1 MDRSLPVPAPQRVPL
16 VLTFA
21 CALLAG
27 CQFSS
32 TSGESGLVNFAASE
46 CGAPLSGLPG
56 CDLRRP
62 LAAGG
67 KVSVTATSRKTG
79 SILPMAASDPKVLE
93 LVPVGGGGYT
103 LTGLSPGLVELKASD
118 PTVSDLLRV
127 QVSPIAQFAYSDLS
141 AGNGTFTPT
150 PGGEADGTFE
160 VKSGISRFTLI
171 LAQLDLAGA
180 QLIGR
185 ESATFTLPAG
195 LSLSSGQQQPA
206 GLQFEFQRPAPG
218 SYLFAVRAR
227 QAGLAS
233 QAEAKIKIVVK
244 D

>member
-1 MDRSLPVPAPQRVPL
+1 MDRSLSSLLRVPL
-16 VLTFA
+16 FLS
-21 CALLAG
+21 CALLAA
-27 CQFSS
+27 CQFS
-32 TSGESGLVNFAASE
+32 TTGGESGLVNFAASE

-79 SILPMAASDPKVLE
+79 SILPMAASDPKVLD

-103 LTGLSPGLVELKASD
+103 LTGLSPGLVELRASD

-160 VKSGISRFTLI
+160 VKSGLSRFTLI
-171 LAQLDLAGA
+171 LAQLDLGGA

-185 ESATFTLPAG
+185 ESATYTLPAG
-195 LSLSSGQQQPA
+195 LSLTGGQQPA

-218 SYLFAVRAR
+218 SYLFGVRAR
-227 QAGLAS
+227 TGLAG